1 MPCDRFRAINLSARS
16 RGWRA
21 MPTCS
26 SQRIAT
32 LPMSRVL
39 LETSRRSCRC
49 SSVPARMWFHHRCAS
64 IMLRRAARTGVSG
77 FGVRGGGEH
86 AGASRAHVCM
96 GRALQCN
103 PMQAWR
109 LLVPAY
115 SWCLLLGCCPYAAS
129 GEARVWTT
137 TGEGRRI
144 PVIDGNVRS

>member
-1 MPCDRFRAINLSARS
+1 MPCDRIRAINLSARS

-21 MPTCS
+21 IPTCS

-32 LPMSRVL
+32 HPMSRVL

-49 SSVPARMWFHHRCAS
+49 SSVPARMWFYHRCAS

-77 FGVRGGGEH
+77 FGLRGRGR
-86 AGASRAHVCM
+86 AGASRAHVCR

-103 PMQAWR
+103 PMQAWC

-115 SWCLLLGCCPYAAS
+115 SWSLLLGCCPCAAS
-129 GEARVWTT
+129 GEARAWATA
-137 TGEGRRI
+137 GGGLRI
-144 PVIDGNVRS
+144 PS